1 VFGGGTRV
9 ALPPVAVRQ
18 PSGGEETMEDR
29 ETHEKKSK
37 SVYTILERPGRKPY
51 WMKIG
56 IAHLNS
62 DSSWNVYLDVI
73 PFDRKLQI
81 REDDG
86 KYARPQAERGGGAMS
101 SFEVGG
107 IQ

>member
-1 VFGGGTRV
+1 
-9 ALPPVAVRQ
+9 
-18 PSGGEETMEDR
+18 MEDR

-86 KYARPQAERGGGAMS
+86 KYARPQAERGGGAMP

>member
-1 VFGGGTRV
+1 M
-9 ALPPVAVRQ
+9 
-18 PSGGEETMEDR
+18 EEQN
-29 ETHEKKSK
+29 EKKNMF
-37 SVYTILERPGRKPY
+37 VYTILERAGRKPY

-56 IAHLNS
+56 IAFLNS
-62 DSSWNVYLDVI
+62 DSSWNIYLDAI

-86 KYARPQAERGGGAMS
+86 KHARSQSERGAGAMP
-101 SFEVGG
+101 SFDMGG